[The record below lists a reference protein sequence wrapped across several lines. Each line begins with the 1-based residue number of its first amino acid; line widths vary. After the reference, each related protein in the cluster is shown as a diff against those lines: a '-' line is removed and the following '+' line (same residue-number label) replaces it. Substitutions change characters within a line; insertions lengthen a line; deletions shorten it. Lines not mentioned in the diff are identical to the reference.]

1 MMIIRK
7 MIGIFLLLLVAVPL
21 FFSIGFIIKQK
32 NIQVEMKQQLKT
44 ALLQTITVPERDVKW
59 IKKGKEILVN
69 GQMFDVKTS
78 VKSGEN
84 IVFTGLYDKDEQE
97 LHENLKGFMHSNNNQ
112 SAPLNELLAKFFST
126 DVTITANDYNT
137 STDWKHIV
145 TKYYYH
151 PEKIPF
157 TYGISIYQPP
167 RI

>member
-1 MMIIRK
+1 MT
-7 MIGIFLLLLVAVPL
+7 GIFLLLLVAVPL
-21 FFSIGFIIKQK
+21 FFSISFIIKQK
-32 NIQVEMKQQLKT
+32 TIQADMKQQLKT
-44 ALLQTITVPERDVKW
+44 ALLQTVVVPARDVKW

-84 IVFTGLYDKDEQE
+84 IVFTGLYDKDEQK
-97 LHENLKGFMHSNNNQ
+97 LHKNLKGFMHSKNKQ

-126 DVTITANDYNT
+126 TVTITAINYNT
-137 STDWKHIV
+137 AADWKRIV
-145 TKYYYH
+145 SKYYYH

-157 TYGISIYQPP
+157 AYGISIYQPP